1 MYSTLRENP
10 PHAVQYPRTHAWF
23 ALAQRFNDE
32 VRATWTTETS
42 HIQIPEPEPVAAVE
56 AQ

>member
-1 MYSTLRENP
+1 MYSTIRENP
-10 PHAVQYPRTHAWF
+10 PHAVQHPRTHAWF

-56 AQ
+56 A